1 MKYTLALIS
10 MFISSAAFSADYN
23 RITTCVNMQVLF
35 LQYLERGSK
44 IENVINL
51 AQPVDMNKKKMR
63 ENYEKFVEIAL
74 NQSFGQG
81 IFTNCQINDL
91 KCYNKEFDWRIS
103 KLENDPLWNY
113 YGCTI
118 VAPRSKPSYD
128 DLVDEVDELK
138 DRIRQLENE

>member
-10 MFISSAAFSADYN
+10 MLISSAAFSADYN
-23 RITTCVNMQVLF
+23 RIKTCVNLQVLF
-35 LQYLERGSK
+35 LEYLERGSK

-63 ENYEKFVEIAL
+63 ESYERFLEIAL
-74 NQSFGQG
+74 KQSFGQN
-81 IFTNCQINDL
+81 IYTKCQINDV
-91 KCYNKEFDWRIS
+91 KCYKKEFDWRIS
-103 KLENDPLWNY
+103 KLENDVLWKY
-113 YGCTI
+113 YDCTI

-128 DLVDEVDELK
+128 DLVDEVEELR